1 MILPY
6 IPKATADE
14 WATERSQR
22 VAIQVAIQKDPE
34 PTIFAKAGRQ
44 YLFQAACRIPAVL
57 FRHFKQLSQ
66 ATACGAMP

>member
-22 VAIQVAIQKDPE
+22 VAIQKDPE